1 MRVPSP
7 TLAPP
12 RTFASALAS
21 GLQAALLLATAS
33 LATPALATQLPLQN
47 LSQLI
52 AKADLIVS
60 GEVTAVKDGIE
71 NGLPY
76 TEVTLKVSGS
86 AKQTLDTKSS
96 FSFRQYGL
104 LTPRKMS
111 DGRYLLPAKI
121 EGMPTWRVGERVLSF
136 MNKPAASTGL
146 RTPVGLA
153 QGKFS
158 INGNKAANAFN
169 NEGLFDGVS
178 VDSGLL
184 RSSEST
190 MLSKRS
196 GAVDQAVLQGL
207 VNRAVKN
214 NWIAT
219 GVMR

>member
-1 MRVPSP
+1 MKVLRP

-12 RTFASALAS
+12 RALSSAIRT
-21 GLQAALLLATAS
+21 ALLAASAS
-33 LATPALATQLPLQN
+33 LALPALATQLPPQN
-47 LSQLI
+47 LSQMI

-60 GEVTAVKDGIE
+60 GQVTAVKDGIE
-71 NGLPY
+71 NGLPF

-86 AKQTLDTKSS
+86 AKQTLDTSS
-96 FSFRQYGL
+96 SYSFRQYGL
-104 LTPRKMS
+104 LKPRKMS

-121 EGMPTWRVGERVLSF
+121 EGMPTWQVGERVLTF
-136 MNKPAASTGL
+136 MNKPAAATGL

-158 INGNKAANAFN
+158 INGSKAANAFN
-169 NEGLFDGVS
+169 NEGLFEGVS

-184 RSSEST
+184 RNSET
-190 MLSKRS
+190 AMLAKRS
-196 GAVDQAVLQGL
+196 GAVDLAVLQGL

-214 NWIAT
+214 NWVAT

>member
-1 MRVPSP
+1 MRVLSP

-12 RTFASALAS
+12 RTFGRALGTALLAASACLA
-21 GLQAALLLATAS
+21 L
-33 LATPALATQLPLQN
+33 PALATQLPPQN
-47 LSQLI
+47 LSQMI

-60 GEVTAVKDGIE
+60 GQVTAVKDGIE
-71 NGLPY
+71 NGLPF

-86 AKQTLDTKSS
+86 AKQSLDTSS
-96 FSFRQYGL
+96 SYSFRQYGL
-104 LTPRKMS
+104 LKPRKMS

-121 EGMPTWRVGERVLSF
+121 EGMPSWRVGERVLTF
-136 MNKPAASTGL
+136 MNKPAAATGL

-158 INGNKAANAFN
+158 INGSKASNAFN

-184 RSSEST
+184 RSSETT
-190 MLSKRS
+190 MLAKRS
-196 GAVDQAVLQGL
+196 GAVDLAVLQGL